1 MLSSISFRL
10 VLFSYLLCLS
20 CLVWAGSFLHPL
32 SLIQA
37 QDKDLLSFSQ
47 DGKLFQ
53 VEYASKAGQ
62 LGTTILTAKVSP
74 CEIAIV
80 IPYHEKVHM
89 LQENRH
95 MDKIMQ
101 VSENCY
107 VALSGLAGDC
117 RLAASILRS
126 RVITFKLQFNHSP
139 SPFSLAKMF
148 SQYQHEATLSRERR
162 PLGVKLLV
170 MGYCEESKSMEI
182 HHVESTG
189 NVLQYLAMIIGRHS
203 EKLIDE
209 LERRWESPP
218 TDRVAGLRLLNSLLT
233 CWAEREGLHDDHG
246 DDEDDDDD
254 VISDAYILRRVS
266 DRTILESVQ
275 RKDWAGEE
283 VKATRKQ
290 D

>member
-1 MLSSISFRL
+1 MLSSTTFRL
-10 VLFSYLLCLS
+10 ILFSYLLSLS
-20 CLVWAGSFLHPL
+20 CVVWAGSFLHTL
-32 SLIQA
+32 SFIQT

-80 IPYHEKVHM
+80 IPYHEKVHI

-107 VALSGLAGDC
+107 VALAGLAGDC

-126 RVITFKLQFNHSP
+126 RAIAFKVQFNHSP

-148 SQYQHEATLSRERR
+148 SQYQHEATLSRGMTSACFVYCQSSSWLDDLYLLPLLCLGNIIERR

-189 NVLQYLAMIIGRHS
+189 NVVEYLAMIIGRHS
-203 EKLIDE
+203 
-209 LERRWESPP
+209 
-218 TDRVAGLRLLNSLLT
+218 
-233 CWAEREGLHDDHG
+233 
-246 DDEDDDDD
+246 
-254 VISDAYILRRVS
+254 
-266 DRTILESVQ
+266 
-275 RKDWAGEE
+275 GE
-283 VKATRKQ
+283 
-290 D
+290 